1 MTIWAW
7 PGAVEVARQAVV
19 KALDG
24 GRGYSGKWAW
34 LAGGNGRGL
43 MGQWLRGP
51 RVKLALSNS
60 S

>member
-1 MTIWAW
+1 
-7 PGAVEVARQAVV
+7 VV
-19 KALDG
+19 KALAG